1 MMNLFK
7 DETIVEL
14 FNTKDYS
21 KKYQREMTVA
31 EWEQACQLY
40 KELEESLA
48 DFIGKAWCDVTIE
61 NFVEFVDSTSSFE
74 LMDKH
79 ENTES
84 RLLGGIVLY
93 YGYEQYNETGMDI
106 IAVLVED
113 VETNTVRLSKYFD
126 VEIKGLDYAYEN
138 LELDEKYIVLD
149 DELGLDL
156 IYSKE

>member
-1 MMNLFK
+1 MMNLLK

-21 KKYQREMTVA
+21 EKYQREMTVA

-40 KELEESLA
+40 RELEESLA

-61 NFVEFVDSTSSFE
+61 NFVEFVDSTSGFE

-79 ENTES
+79 EDTES
-84 RLLGGIVLY
+84 RLIGGIVFY

-106 IAVLVED
+106 IAVLGED
-113 VETNTVRLSKYFD
+113 METNTVRLSKSFD

-149 DELGLDL
+149 DELSLDL
-156 IYSKE
+156 IYLED

>member
-1 MMNLFK
+1 MMNLLK

-21 KKYQREMTVA
+21 EQYQREMTVA

-61 NFVEFVDSTSSFE
+61 NFVEFVDSTSGFE
-74 LMDKH
+74 LMDEH
-79 ENTES
+79 EDAES
-84 RLLGGIVLY
+84 RLIGGIVFY

-106 IAVLVED
+106 IAVLGED
-113 VETNTVRLSKYFD
+113 METNTVRLSKSFD

-138 LELDEKYIVLD
+138 LELDEKYIVLE

-156 IYSKE
+156 IYAED